1 MIGSV
6 PARFY
11 GELGSGEG
19 RGDPLTEEAAN
30 LLIHGH
36 DMADG
41 TMFDLLVHYQR
52 SGYIEKH
59 PEIRFN
65 TLWEAER
72 YLIFAV
78 LRTMGL

>member
-1 MIGSV
+1 
-6 PARFY
+6 
-11 GELGSGEG
+11 
-19 RGDPLTEEAAN
+19 
-30 LLIHGH
+30 
-36 DMADG
+36 
-41 TMFDLLVHYQR
+41 MFDLLVHYQR